1 MPKIVDHAAQRAALL
16 NQSFFLFADKG
27 YAALSMRNLA
37 HELGV
42 STGTLYHYFA
52 SKEAMFDQMVAW
64 LTERDILQAT
74 ADFTPDAPPEEW
86 LQLVFEWVRSNEVYL
101 QKMLLLVFDF
111 QRHRNEPQ
119 AHALIATAT
128 SRYRETFCEMV
139 GCGNVGW
146 SVLLGML
153 IQGLLESSSHNPEE
167 HLAALASIAQ
177 WSP

>member
-1 MPKIVDHAAQRAALL
+1 MPKIVDHVAQRETLL
-16 NQSFFLFADKG
+16 SQSFFLFADKG

-37 HELGV
+37 KELGV
-42 STGTLYHYFA
+42 STGTLYHYFP
-52 SKEAMFDQMVAW
+52 SKEAMFDQMVNW

-74 ADFTPDAPPEEW
+74 ADFTPDTSPEDR
-86 LQLVFEWVRSNEVYL
+86 LQMVFAWVRLNEVYL

-119 AHALIATAT
+119 AHALIATAA
-128 SRYRETFCEMV
+128 SRYRKAFCEMV

-153 IQGLLESSSHNPEE
+153 IQGLLENSSHNPDE
-167 HLAALASIAQ
+167 HLEALATIAQ
-177 WSP
+177 WSA